1 MQRRT
6 AHVQHNS
13 GGVAIAED
21 VCRVRREDGYWGL
34 RDMPW
39 SLCQLRIGLQCRGR
53 RLLSMSPTPASSP
66 KRHFTLP
73 KRRKRPAKRRQT
85 GRRVWLWRLLGM
97 VLLLALGWFGWLY
110 LAINAVADHDEAR
123 PADAIA
129 VFGAAEY
136 GGRPSP
142 VLHARLDHAVELYQ
156 EQMAPLVITLGG
168 GSELDKGKTEG
179 GVGRDYLLAN
189 GVPYEQIVAE
199 THSVDTEQQVR
210 RLAEIA
216 RERRLKRIVVVS
228 DGTHLFRVRKLCQD
242 AGLTVYTSPRG
253 PLGHI
258 DDYDLALRYFHEMLS
273 YTLLRLHLNFGWL
286 HGRVDA

>member
-1 MQRRT
+1 MGRMFVGRGGKSDTVGCATSCTPT
-6 AHVQHNS
+6 AS
-13 GGVAIAED
+13 LRA
-21 VCRVRREDGYWGL
+21 GL
-34 RDMPW
+34 R
-39 SLCQLRIGLQCRGR
+39 CRGLS
-53 RLLSMSPTPASSP
+53 LLDMSPTSASPP
-66 KRHFTLP
+66 KRRFRLP
-73 KRRKRPAKRRQT
+73 KRGTRPAKQRAT
-85 GRRVWLWRLLGM
+85 SARVWLRSALG
-97 VLLLALGWFGWLY
+97 VLLLVVAWFVWL
-110 LAINAVADHDEAR
+110 AMQIKDVAGHDEAR

-142 VLHARLDHAVELYQ
+142 VLHARLDHAVELYR

-168 GSELDKGKTEG
+168 GSELDKGMTEG

-189 GVPYEQIVAE
+189 GVPYERIVAE

-216 RERRLKRIVVVS
+216 RQRHLNSIVVVS

-242 AGLTVYTSPRG
+242 AGLIVYTSPRG

-273 YTLLRLHLNFGWL
+273 YTALQLHLNFGWM
-286 HGRVDA
+286 HGKADA